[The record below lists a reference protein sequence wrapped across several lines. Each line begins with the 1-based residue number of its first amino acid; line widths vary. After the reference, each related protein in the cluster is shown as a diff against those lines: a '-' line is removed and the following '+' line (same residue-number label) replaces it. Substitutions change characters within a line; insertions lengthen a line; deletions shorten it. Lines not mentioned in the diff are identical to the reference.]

1 MLKDKETKRTPYSIM
16 KSAIDKKF
24 MPNTEEIKTVNS
36 FFLTRYVSNDPS
48 TIYIANI
55 LNCNAKIIP
64 IEAQYKFIRNSTM
77 EKVAFISYPKKE
89 KLISDKDL
97 KLVMQYYKC
106 SESVAKDYVKILGVQ
121 KTQDIVDKYK
131 NIGKKKASKK

>member
-1 MLKDKETKRTPYSIM
+1 M

-24 MPNTEEIKTVNS
+24 MPNTEEIKSVNS

-55 LNCNAKIIP
+55 LNCNARIIP

-77 EKVAFISYPKKE
+77 EKVAFINYPKKE
-89 KLISDKDL
+89 KLVSDKDL

-106 SESVAKDYVKILGVQ
+106 NEIIAKDYVKILGVE
-121 KTQDIVDKYK
+121 KTQEIVDKYK
-131 NIGKKKASKK
+131 NIGKKK